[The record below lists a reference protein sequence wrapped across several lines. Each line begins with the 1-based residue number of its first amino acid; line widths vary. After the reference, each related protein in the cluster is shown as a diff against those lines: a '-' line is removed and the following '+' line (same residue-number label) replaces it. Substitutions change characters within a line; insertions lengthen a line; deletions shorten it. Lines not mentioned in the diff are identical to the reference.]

1 MKDIHYNLDALT
13 RIKVHPRYIRKYL
26 KWREESRLFFG
37 LILYRKR
44 GLYDIFDSYLGEDL
58 NEATEGIFTLN
69 EDKEVVT
76 KFSVELTFSDG
87 KSTTKYF
94 DTVEEANKYASE
106 IKEMVKHNWLT
117 IQYA

>member
-1 MKDIHYNLDALT
+1 
-13 RIKVHPRYIRKYL
+13 
-26 KWREESRLFFG
+26 
-37 LILYRKR
+37 
-44 GLYDIFDSYLGEDL
+44 
-58 NEATEGIFTLN
+58 
-69 EDKEVVT
+69 
-76 KFSVELTFSDG
+76 VELTFSDG